1 MRRFTFRKRSKP
13 PVFVMKTGGF
23 GPSSATRTRGLML
36 PKHPPYQLGYTRIQD
51 IKFVGMWSNMWSEE
65 FYHKFPELSRG
76 ESGDICGD
84 FGLVPIFSERWR
96 KRSPGSQTRRP
107 TSWATPG
114 YQKHIIHQQKEKCNH
129 KVIGETVVFLSGRGY
144 NGRKGGGFYEIS
156 NRQKRAYRFGR
167 HEADHS
173 YLGQ

>member
-1 MRRFTFRKRSKP
+1 M
-13 PVFVMKTGGF
+13 GNH
-23 GPSSATRTRGLML
+23 RTNRLGL

-84 FGLVPIFSERWR
+84 SGLVPIFSERWR

-114 YQKHIIHQQKEKCNH
+114 NGKKNLSAYQKRIIHQLFEKSNYILRMFFAVLPQFLQNPH
-129 KVIGETVVFLSGRGY
+129 GQIPQTGVKLQIYLIKYTAYQIGPVGH
-144 NGRKGGGFYEIS
+144 KGGFHITL
-156 NRQKRAYRFGR
+156 RRAAAG
-167 HEADHS
+167 EKTV
-173 YLGQ
+173 LL

>member
-51 IKFVGMWSNMWSEE
+51 IKFYQMWSNMWSKE

-76 ESGDICGD
+76 KNGDICGYS
-84 FGLVPIFSERWR
+84 GLVPIFSERWR

-107 TSWATPG
+107 TNWATPG
-114 YQKHIIHQQKEKCNH
+114 YRKYIIHYGKEKC
-129 KVIGETVVFLSGRGY
+129 KMKLAVSSVAFLAAINY
-144 NGRKGGGFYEIS
+144 N
-156 NRQKRAYRFGR
+156 NC
-167 HEADHS
+167 
-173 YLGQ
+173 

>member
-1 MRRFTFRKRSKP
+1 MSNP
-13 PVFVMKTGGF
+13 PVFGTKTGGF

-51 IKFVGMWSNMWSEE
+51 MKFYQMWSNMWSEE

-84 FGLVPIFSERWR
+84 SGLVPIFSERWR

-114 YQKHIIHQQKEKCNH
+114 NGKRIVYRKCIIQQSFEKSNHILKGFQCCLWNPSADY
-129 KVIGETVVFLSGRGY
+129 LSFCRSRMVRY
-144 NGRKGGGFYEIS
+144 PQRVC
-156 NRQKRAYRFGR
+156 RFT
-167 HEADHS
+167 
-173 YLGQ
+173 